1 VREALIE
8 AGRGDLIGSGCDCLI
23 PAQPPKQ
30 AIEARRRRANHQDH
44 CHIVANPD
52 KGEKP
57 RERTLANQGYRP
69 ERKTAR
75 RQHKKQK
82 R

>member
-1 VREALIE
+1 VWTRSAALRLFDPG
-8 AGRGDLIGSGCDCLI
+8 A
-23 PAQPPKQ
+23 AAKQ
-30 AIEARRRRANHQDH
+30 AIEERRRRANHQDH
-44 CHIVANPD
+44 CHIVANPA